1 MVLFWRLMLALQWLA
16 LAAVIGISGY
26 AVAIGGAPSLR
37 NIFHSALPL
46 LLILLA
52 LQTFR
57 SRQFLRRE
65 ECVGQQPE
73 VRPKADLRRYSSAA
87 TAIVVLLFTGIL
99 LFSYLRG

>member
-1 MVLFWRLMLALQWLA
+1 MVRFWRLMIVLQWLA
-16 LAAVIGISGY
+16 LAAIIGISGY
-26 AVAIGGAPSLR
+26 AIAIGGTQSLR

-65 ECVGQQPE
+65 QYAGQQPE
-73 VRPKADLRRYSSAA
+73 RPPKTDFGRYSSAA
-87 TAIVVLLFTGIL
+87 AAVIVLLFTGIL
-99 LFSYLRG
+99 LFSYLRR